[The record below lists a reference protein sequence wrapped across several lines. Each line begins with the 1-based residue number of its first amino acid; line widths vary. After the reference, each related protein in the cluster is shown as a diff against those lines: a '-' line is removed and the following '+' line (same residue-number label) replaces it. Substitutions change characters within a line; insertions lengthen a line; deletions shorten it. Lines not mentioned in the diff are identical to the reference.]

1 MFAKVIDLLE
11 VDYWL
16 CIIESKFGLLHCSE
30 IQKTLF
36 AAQQLHGPTSA
47 WWANFTATIQ
57 DGHQVPRLEFCMAFR
72 GHHIPAGLMAH
83 KLQEFLHLQ

>member
-1 MFAKVIDLLE
+1 VETSYTDFLVTHPAMFAKVIDLLE

-36 AAQQLHGPTSA
+36 AAQ
-47 WWANFTATIQ
+47 
-57 DGHQVPRLEFCMAFR
+57 
-72 GHHIPAGLMAH
+72 
-83 KLQEFLHLQ
+83 